1 MLSASR
7 VCHIAPRKGK
17 RYLQRPQ
24 EAPGDHVLVPHRL
37 TRQRRQQWLHSLC
50 VVRGSLKP
58 QTVPEKKLEMSWE
71 DRISENSLNCIMYMN
86 PQLGMCKSW
95 NMWCLRLC
103 PVQWLI
109 FETLEHTKE
118 VSGSLYPREDIHTF
132 KSWVCEVENIFLTN
146 LRNFDLSYFSLHS
159 PQ

>member
-1 MLSASR
+1 MVNILFPGASQLLSVTSPLTLLFFSSGGIKFLISASIYHSMLSASR

-50 VVRGSLKP
+50 VVRSSLKP

-103 PVQWLI
+103 PVQ
-109 FETLEHTKE
+109 
-118 VSGSLYPREDIHTF
+118 
-132 KSWVCEVENIFLTN
+132 
-146 LRNFDLSYFSLHS
+146 
-159 PQ
+159 